1 MKRGDTIEF
10 DPGVYEDIGRANGF
24 FLYLDKENLTV
35 RGARDPRL
43 GGASGQC
50 DPTRDTILTGAGGFE
65 LRETGITLEHFCF
78 QDIDDGSQN
87 HAAPHNLAPI
97 RVQETGDSARIR
109 RNRIDNTIGMGI
121 YGRFRE
127 GDLNTLTIEEN
138 EFIDVGLIAT
148 NGAGDPIQPRGT
160 GQEPSAIRL
169 DTSIEKSSL
178 RIVNNLFQGSA
189 WAALNLVNVRGGTI
203 SGNTFRNMAKS
214 AVNINKSKNVTLDDN
229 TYQRNNRVAWRVFE
243 TADWLNDLKVGPW
256 GPTVADQT
264 ASMESEALQDLLRL
278 TKAQAEA
285 LGMDGALY
293 DAAPAN
299 SVYRDPRVYAAVRV
313 ATSEAVT
320 ISNSTFTNNHN
331 SVAICAE
338 YVCRVEG
345 LEAVGDDGD
354 TGRAPAYISPNA
366 AATIPESSVTLRG
379 NQFHNSDTR
388 RFDGPGSVGNHLVI
402 GYWRAD
408 ATTNA
413 VGPAAGSVTYG
424 LGNSFTG
431 SGVTFGGAA
440 QPPGRTGSRA
450 ARQMTN

>member
-1 MKRGDTIEF
+1 MQRALTIIVLSSAHSGRLVLVAALMGLLAAAVLAAGNIARAQDSPEPTTHRITRGDPDVSLQRSLNAVFDIVGTTLDVVKRGDTIEF

-189 WAALNLVNVRGGTI
+189 FAGLNLVNVRGGTI

-214 AVNINKSKNVTLDDN
+214 AVNITIQNVTLDDN
-229 TYQRNNRVAWRVFE
+229 TTSA
-243 TADWLNDLKVGPW
+243 T
-256 GPTVADQT
+256 T
-264 ASMESEALQDLLRL
+264 ASP
-278 TKAQAEA
+278 
-285 LGMDGALY
+285 GASSKR
-293 DAAPAN
+293 P
-299 SVYRDPRVYAAVRV
+299 
-313 ATSEAVT
+313 
-320 ISNSTFTNNHN
+320 
-331 SVAICAE
+331 
-338 YVCRVEG
+338 
-345 LEAVGDDGD
+345 
-354 TGRAPAYISPNA
+354 TG
-366 AATIPESSVTLRG
+366 
-379 NQFHNSDTR
+379 
-388 RFDGPGSVGNHLVI
+388 
-402 GYWRAD
+402 
-408 ATTNA
+408 
-413 VGPAAGSVTYG
+413 
-424 LGNSFTG
+424 
-431 SGVTFGGAA
+431 
-440 QPPGRTGSRA
+440 
-450 ARQMTN
+450 